1 MTMEQ
6 IKGYEQLSEPNQVTF
21 KQFMANW
28 LGAQGT
34 DARKE
39 IVPLSVRFVR
49 EGNEKYLRFDFM
61 RGKNETWLHVRSA
74 YSWD

>member
-6 IKGYEQLSEPNQVTF
+6 IKGYEQLSEPNQAIFT
-21 KQFMANW
+21 QFMANW

-34 DARKE
+34 AARNE

-49 EGNEKYLRFDFM
+49 EGKERYLRFDFR
-61 RGKNETWLHVRSA
+61 RGENETWLHVRSA

>member
-6 IKGYEQLSEPNQVTF
+6 IMGYDQLSEPNQATF
-21 KQFMANW
+21 KQFIANW

-34 DARKE
+34 TARNE

-49 EGNEKYLRFDFM
+49 ERNEKYLRFDFR
-61 RGKNETWLHVRSA
+61 RGENETWLHVRSA

>member
-6 IKGYEQLSEPNQVTF
+6 IKGYEQLSEPNQAMFT
-21 KQFMANW
+21 QFMTNW
-28 LGAQGT
+28 LGSQGT

-49 EGNEKYLRFDFM
+49 EGNEKYLRFDFR
-61 RGKNETWLHVRSA
+61 RGKNGTWLHVRSA
-74 YSWD
+74 FSWD